1 MRSTGKCGSARPST
15 ANHGMHHGNAQVLPP
30 AIRELADLLAE
41 LACQQLNPQP
51 SSPVE
56 VAPSGQ
62 KGNCP

>member
-1 MRSTGKCGSARPST
+1 MRSTGKCGSAHPPI
-15 ANHGMHHGNAQVLPP
+15 ANHGNAQALPP
-30 AIRELADLLAE
+30 AVRELADLLAE

-51 SSPVE
+51 SSRVE